1 MGTFGSLEEVR
12 EYFKGDRFATDSGM
26 VIDEFGEGSAVCSV
40 EIGEGHRNANGGI
53 MGGVMFTLADF
64 AFAVAANNKHM
75 PTVAQQVSI
84 NYLNAAK
91 NGRLIAKASCVKDGK
106 TTCVYTVSVTDDS
119 GRDIALFTATGFKL

>member
-1 MGTFGSLEEVR
+1 MGTFSTLEEAR
-12 EYFKGDRFATDSGM
+12 EYFKGDRFATENGM
-26 VIDEFGEGSAVCSV
+26 VLDEFDEGSAVCSL
-40 EIGEGHRNANGGI
+40 EIGERHKNANGGI

-91 NGRLIAKASCVKDGK
+91 NGKLTARADCVKDGK
-106 TTCVYTVSVTDDS
+106 TTCVYIVDVTDDS
-119 GRDIALFTATGFKL
+119 GRSIARFTATGFKL